1 MSDPKAKEN
10 KKAGQRSGGK
20 ARRTGKF
27 IFHLDEPVEWKPEER
42 WLQLSGW
49 CVARDGTSL
58 RGIRARI
65 ADQIYNGQFDRER
78 PDVLAFVK
86 IPGAPLL
93 CGFTLKL
100 WIPSGKAQLV
110 LEAMDAEGGWHKVHR
125 RAVRGSRF
133 GPAGQRQW
141 CAADATGKYEF
152 WFDLPYDWSKK
163 VRHLHISGWCRPTDG
178 KAIAEVRARIRG
190 KTFPGKYGIAR
201 PDVAATFENEKGALH
216 SGLLIDAVVPQGLSN
231 IELQA
236 QREGEDWETF
246 FVQRVRGP
254 IFFHA
259 RGDEREAVGRYAAWI
274 ELYDRIAREDRAQIR
289 RQINQLPDPPVI
301 SILLPVYNTNPKWLL
316 RAIASV
322 RQQLYPHWE
331 LCIVDDASTDPNVW
345 EVVQRQ
351 ARRDKRLKILRR
363 TQNGHICAA
372 SNDSLRLATGE
383 FVALLDHDDEL
394 SPLALYCV
402 ALALNRRP
410 DLQLI
415 YSDEDKLDR
424 EGRRCDPHFKPD
436 WNPDL
441 FTSQNYIS
449 HLTVY
454 RTALVCEVGGFREG
468 FEGSQDYDLT
478 LRCAERIEP
487 AQIHH
492 IPRVLYHWRMA
503 EESTAGAA
511 GAKPYALT
519 AALRAMQE
527 HFDRRRLAVS
537 VVPDY
542 SIYLRAKYS
551 LPDDPPLVSIIIPT
565 RDRADLLR
573 RCLESIFAKTDYPR
587 FEVIVID
594 NESREPDALAY
605 LAGLESELVRV
616 HRIEGAFNFSKLNN
630 AGVSLARGSLVAL
643 LNNDLEVMNAD
654 WLSEMVSHALRP
666 EVGAVGARLWYP
678 DNTIQHA
685 GVILGGGGVAD
696 HAHIGLRD
704 GPGYFARAHLVQD
717 FSAITAACMLVQKD
731 RYLEIGG
738 LNEINL
744 PVAFN
749 DVDFCLR
756 LRARGF
762 RIVWTPHAQ
771 LYHHESASRGFE
783 DTKIKRAR
791 FLSEVAYMEA
801 KWKEAL
807 SNDPCYNPNLSLG
820 EKLFTLA
827 FPPRTKKPW
836 EERLSVAKKIV
847 RQEPPPAAAD
857 YVFHLDTPP
866 PGVTFGARIEITGW
880 LFHREAKPTHG
891 LRGIVRSSLHS
902 PRTFK
907 GRRKHPRP
915 VIGAAYP
922 NFPEAATSGFIL
934 EIDRLPLGKSDL
946 ELQVK
951 DHEKNWRTIFATRIN
966 TLSVDWLSRMR
977 LPRLHESLSAKLR
990 SRFVETDRSLTIN
1003 AGEVDEIKQRIAN
1016 AATIPPPATTKTVH
1030 LFVTSKSNLFIVEI
1044 ARLVCAGFRDAG
1056 FAADLFVDRIPEEE
1070 TPDDTIQIVV
1080 TPHEF
1085 YNLFLAT
1092 QFSTVELQRRTRNLY
1107 LLGTEQPESD
1117 WFHSNLLVAPY
1128 ARAML
1133 DINPLGVEGYRARGL
1148 RCLHLP
1154 LGYHPLLAATGIVP
1168 TIERKIDICL
1178 LASLTDRREKFLAAH
1193 ADFFAK
1199 RNCHLRLV
1207 PIGFAKTETTKSYL
1221 AVQTRNALLQN
1232 SKILL
1237 NVHYSDLRYFE
1248 WHRMLVGLANGC
1260 CIITETCEGYAP
1272 LVPGKHFVMVE
1283 LEGLAQACE
1292 YYLARPQERTAIA
1305 EAGRDFIRQHLT
1317 QAGNCA
1323 RCVEQITSGSDSP
1336 SGWESENDPLSEPL
1350 PEALRKSAA
1359 VPGRR
1364 GLGHA
1369 FAEDVR
1375 NFFRAKE
1382 RVPLTTEQ
1390 ASEDEKTRTLIQ
1402 TKRRGFVE
1410 RFAQQEEAT
1419 KNDAAWEL
1427 SDNEAFRA
1435 SASPA
1440 ISVVVTLYNYERY
1453 IQQCV
1458 QSIEHAKRSNIPG
1471 GIEILIVDD
1480 ASTDTSLRHA
1490 SEAQQASA
1498 LPLRIVAK
1506 KFNTGLA
1513 DARNVGLRLARA
1525 PYAFIMDADN
1535 LILPRALE
1543 LLYAAITSSCSAA
1556 AYSILCRFHG
1566 KPDNRRGLLSYFD
1579 WDPRM
1584 LVEHPYIDAMALFDR
1599 AQLLSLGGYDN
1610 DLFKVGWFGWEDYEL
1625 WLRMAAAHLK
1635 ATMVPNILCLYRH
1648 HEAAMSRTTNLFE
1661 VELVRHLI
1669 SRYQSLV
1676 DEYEPKTRIFGVERS
1691 LLDSQSLSS

>member
-1 MSDPKAKEN
+1 MSDRKAKQN
-10 KKAGQRSGGK
+10 KSGEK
-20 ARRTGKF
+20 ARRPGKF

-49 CVARDGTSL
+49 CVARDGTPL

-65 ADQIYNGQFDRER
+65 RDQIYNGQFDRER
-78 PDVLAFVK
+78 PDVLAFVQ
-86 IPGAPLL
+86 IAGASLL

-100 WIPSGKAQLV
+100 WIPKGSAQLV
-110 LEAMDAEGGWHKVHR
+110 LEAMDPEGAWHKVHR
-125 RAVRGSRF
+125 RTVHGSR
-133 GPAGQRQW
+133 GARAGQRQW
-141 CAADATGKYEF
+141 CAADGTGKYDF

-178 KAIAEVRARIRG
+178 AEIAEIRARIRNRI
-190 KTFPGKYGIAR
+190 FPGKYGIAR
-201 PDVAATFENEKGALH
+201 PDVAATFETEKGALH
-216 SGLLIDAVVPQGLSN
+216 CGLLIDAVVPPGLSN
-231 IELQA
+231 VEIQA
-236 QREGEDWETF
+236 RREAEDWETF
-246 FVQRVRGP
+246 FIQRVRGP
-254 IFFHA
+254 IFFQA
-259 RGDEREAVGRYAAWI
+259 RADEREAVGRYAAWI
-274 ELYDRIAREDRAQIR
+274 ELYDRTTREDRAQIR
-289 RQINQLPDPPVI
+289 RQIDQLPEPPLI

-322 RQQLYPHWE
+322 RAQLYSRWE
-331 LCIVDDASTDPNVW
+331 LCIVDDASTDQRIW
-345 EVVQRQ
+345 EIVRRQ

-363 TQNGHICAA
+363 TKNGHICAA
-372 SNDSLRLATGE
+372 SNDALRLATGE
-383 FVALLDHDDEL
+383 FIALLDHDDEL
-394 SPLALYCV
+394 SLLALYCA
-402 ALALNRRP
+402 ALALNRKP

-449 HLTVY
+449 HLAVY
-454 RTALVCEVGGFREG
+454 RTELVREAGGFREG

-478 LRCAERIEP
+478 LRCVEKIEP

-503 EESTAGAA
+503 EESTAGASS
-511 GAKPYALT
+511 AKPYAVT
-519 AALRAMQE
+519 AARRAMQE
-527 HFDRRRLAVS
+527 HFDRRHLAVS

-551 LPDDPPLVSIIIPT
+551 LPHDPPLVSIIIPT
-565 RDRADLLR
+565 RDRTDLLR
-573 RCLESIFAKTDYPR
+573 RCIDSIFAKTDYPR
-587 FEVIVID
+587 FEVLVID
-594 NESREPDALAY
+594 NQSREPDTLEY
-605 LAGLESELVRV
+605 LAKLESESVRV
-616 HRIEGAFNFSKLNN
+616 HRVEGAFNFSKLNN
-630 AGVSLARGSLVAL
+630 DGVCLARGSLVAL
-643 LNNDLEVMNAD
+643 LNNDLEVINPD

-704 GPGYFARAHLVQD
+704 EPGYFARAHLVQD
-717 FSAITAACMLVQKD
+717 FSAITAACMLVRKD

-756 LRARGF
+756 LRARGC
-762 RIVWTPHAQ
+762 RILWTPHAQ

-783 DTKIKRAR
+783 DTKLKRSR

-807 SNDPCYNPNLSLG
+807 ANDPCYNPNLSLG
-820 EKLFTLA
+820 ENLFTLA

-836 EERLSVAKKIV
+836 QEQLSVRRKIV
-847 RQEPPPAAAD
+847 RQAPLPAAAD

-866 PGVTFGARIEITGW
+866 PRVSFGSRIEITGW
-880 LFHREAKPTHG
+880 LFHREGKPTHG
-891 LRGIVRSSLHS
+891 LRGIVRSALRS

-907 GRRKHPRP
+907 ARRKHPRP

-922 NFPEAATSGFIL
+922 NSPEAATSGFIL
-934 EIDRLPLGKSDL
+934 EIDRLPVGKSEL

-966 TLSVDWLSRMR
+966 TVSLDWLSRMR
-977 LPRLHESLSAKLR
+977 LPRLHETLSARLR
-990 SRFVETDRSLTIN
+990 SRLAETDHQLTVN
-1003 AGEVDEIKQRIAN
+1003 AGEVDEIKARIAN
-1016 AATIPPPATTKTVH
+1016 VATIPAPATIKAVH

-1056 FAADLFVDRIPEEE
+1056 FAAELFVDRIPEEE

-1092 QFSTVELQRRTRNLY
+1092 QFSPTELQRRTRNLY

-1154 LGYHPLLAATGIVP
+1154 LGYHPLLAATAIVP
-1168 TIERKIDICL
+1168 KIEREIDICL
-1178 LASLTDRREKFLAAH
+1178 LASMTDRREKFLAAH

-1221 AVQTRNALLQN
+1221 AVQARNALLQN

-1248 WHRMLVGLANGC
+1248 WHRMLVGLANGS

-1283 LEGLAQACE
+1283 PEGLVQACE
-1292 YYLARPQERTAIA
+1292 YYLARPQERMSIA
-1305 EAGRDFIRQHLT
+1305 ETGRDFIRQHLT

-1323 RCVEQITSGSDSP
+1323 RVVEQITSDRDYSSP
-1336 SGWESENDPLSEPL
+1336 WESDNDAPGEHL
-1350 PEALRKSAA
+1350 PEPLRKSVAL
-1359 VPGRR
+1359 PGGR

-1369 FAEDVR
+1369 LAEDVR
-1375 NFFRAKE
+1375 NFFRPTE

-1390 ASEDEKTRTLIQ
+1390 ASEDEKTRALIQ
-1402 TKRRGFVE
+1402 TKRAGFVE
-1410 RFAQQEEAT
+1410 RFAQQEAAA
-1419 KNDAAWEL
+1419 KNGAAWQL
-1427 SDNEAFRA
+1427 TDNEAFRA
-1435 SASPA
+1435 TASPA

-1458 QSIEHAKRSNIPG
+1458 KSVGRATRTKIPG

-1480 ASTDTSLRHA
+1480 ASTDRSLRHA
-1490 SEAQQASA
+1490 TEAQQASA

-1535 LILPRALE
+1535 LIFPRALE
-1543 LLYAAITSSCSAA
+1543 SLYEAITTTCSAA
-1556 AYSILCRFHG
+1556 AYSILCRFRG

-1599 AQLLSLGGYDN
+1599 AQLLALGGYDN

-1669 SRYQSLV
+1669 SRYQPLI
-1676 DEYEPKTRIFGVERS
+1676 DEYEPKTKIFGVERS
-1691 LLDSQSLSS
+1691 LVESCPT